1 MQFFNSNTRIQF
13 SAIHPL
19 RSSVL
24 LAAAFCSCLSAAK
37 ASASEGD
44 AKLVFGIVPQQSAS
58 RLAQAWVPFLE
69 RLSEASGYEI
79 EFATAKDIPT
89 FEACLAKGAY
99 DIAYMNPY
107 HYTVF
112 HDLAGYQAIARV
124 RDKRLKGIL
133 VARKDAEA
141 DNLDVLS
148 GHAVAFPS
156 PAAFGASVIPR
167 AELRARGV
175 AITPKYVK
183 SHDSV
188 YRAVA
193 AGLMPAGGGVMRT
206 FNNVA
211 ESIRDQLK
219 IIYQTEGYTP
229 HAFAVSSRL
238 TEAQS
243 ENVFAAMQS
252 VSENDAQTLQP
263 LGMKGFI
270 RAANAD
276 WDDIRALELDRNHTQ
291 IVSDKSPQC
300 HSG

>member
-1 MQFFNSNTRIQF
+1 MLRFVSKARTE
-13 SAIHPL
+13 SLAIHHL
-19 RSSVL
+19 RFFLLIAAVLQIAMSSAG
-24 LAAAFCSCLSAAK
+24 AATAESGKRF
-37 ASASEGD
+37 
-44 AKLVFGIVPQQSAS
+44 VFGIVPQQSAS

-69 RLSEASGYEI
+69 RLSEASGYSI

-124 RDKRLKGIL
+124 QDKRLRGIL
-133 VARKDAEA
+133 VARKES
-141 DNLDVLS
+141 NLENLEHLS

-167 AELRARGV
+167 AELKARGID
-175 AITPKYVK
+175 ITPNYVK

-206 FNNVA
+206 FNNIPA
-211 ESIRDQLK
+211 DIRDQLK
-219 IIYQTEGYTP
+219 IVYRTEGYTP

-238 TEAQS
+238 DASQS
-243 ENVFAAMQS
+243 ETLFKAMLQVAA
-252 VSENDAQTLQP
+252 NAAQTLQP
-263 LGMKGFI
+263 LGMKGFAQ
-270 RAANAD
+270 AANAD
-276 WDDIRALELDRNHTQ
+276 WDDIRALQLNQTHTQ
-291 IVSDKSPQC
+291 IVSNESLQC